1 MHKMKGIL
9 LVILLQTVTPVLAV
23 TLQEIRHMADIGA
36 PTLALELLQRDQ
48 PPAEQDI
55 ASWMDWEYAR
65 IELAGR
71 LRRWQEIDQRLS
83 ILPPAAN
90 DTFRIWATARR
101 GKALLEQGKPDQ
113 ALVAARQSLWVIS
126 GQDEAA
132 IMPLR
137 RLIIRAY
144 LNMGKLGDAEIAMI
158 RFRQDYPQIDINSLQ
173 AEILLRVGRY
183 DDAAEL
189 FKQYKGG
196 DHRALR
202 FLAQL
207 EAGHE
212 QPAALGKRVL
222 WVVRKV
228 KLTETDTMRLWQ
240 LVARSADMAG
250 LYVRRI
256 NALHKAVIIA
266 NQRKAG
272 SDVGLDALFPIRGE
286 DLWDAYFEY
295 GQFAAN
301 RQQLLT
307 GQDEQW
313 AAAAGNLTKN
323 KPMQAAALWA
333 VLAQNSVN
341 PDNQLLAHARFAD
354 LLMKQKYGAVTLRY
368 IYLKLD
374 SPQTAASLPE
384 SVRHQL
390 VDVALAWGDLA
401 LASRLMGQLTTAPE
415 GKEGLDWYMRRARI
429 LLLGGQIDEGIQAL
443 HSLLDQYPVIPRLS
457 LDRLMQVLFDLQALE
472 RHQAAIALFKKLP
485 VAQTDMQLRR
495 EVAYWIAESY
505 SKQKDYTSAA
515 AMYLQSATLPGPYT
529 MDPWAETA
537 RYHAA
542 DNMARAG
549 LINDARHIYKQLLK
563 VTKDESRRTV
573 IRNRMQQLLLA
584 KKRKGA
590 NHEKR
595 AN

>member
-1 MHKMKGIL
+1 MHKIKGIL
-9 LVILLQTVTPVLAV
+9 FTVLLQAGMSAQAV
-23 TLQEIRHMADIGA
+23 TLQEIQHMAAIGA
-36 PTLALELLQRDQ
+36 PTLALELLVRDQ

-55 ASWMDWEYAR
+55 NVWMEWEHQRIDLAS
-65 IELAGR
+65 R
-71 LRRWQEIDQRLS
+71 LRRWQSIDQRLL
-83 ILPPAAN
+83 ILPPEADDA
-90 DTFRIWATARR
+90 FRLWATARR
-101 GKALLEQGKPDQ
+101 SKALLEQGKPEQ

-126 GQDEAA
+126 GQAESD

-137 RLIIRAY
+137 SLIIRAY
-144 LNMGKLGDAEIAMI
+144 LNMGKLGDAKIAMI
-158 RFRQDYPQIDINSLQ
+158 RFRQDYPQTDINSLQ
-173 AEILLRVGRY
+173 AEILLRIGRY

-196 DHRALR
+196 DQRALR

-207 EAGHE
+207 EAGYE
-212 QPAALGKRVL
+212 QPAALGKRIL
-222 WVVRKV
+222 WVLRKT
-228 KLTETDTMRLWQ
+228 KLTDTDSMRLWQ
-240 LVARSADMAG
+240 LVARSAETAG

-256 NALHKAVIIA
+256 NALHKAMMMA
-266 NQRKAG
+266 NLIKKG
-272 SDVGLDALFPIRGE
+272 SDAGLDALFPIRGA
-286 DLWDAYFEY
+286 DLWDAYQDY
-295 GQFAAN
+295 GQFVAN

-313 AAAAGNLTKN
+313 AAAAGNVMDK
-323 KPMQAAALWA
+323 KPLQAAALWS
-333 VLAQNSVN
+333 VLAQNSVQFE
-341 PDNQLLAHARFAD
+341 NQLQAHAQFSEI
-354 LLMKQKYGAVTLRY
+354 LMKQKQGAVALRY
-368 IYLKLD
+368 LYLKKD
-374 SPQTAASLPE
+374 SPLTAASLPE
-384 SVRHQL
+384 HIKHQL
-390 VDVALAWGDLA
+390 ADAALAWGDLP

-443 HSLLDQYPVIPRLS
+443 HSLLDQYPIMPRLS

-472 RHQAAIALFKKLP
+472 RHQDAIELFTKLP
-485 VAQTDMQLRR
+485 VPVTDMQLRR

-515 AMYLQSATLPGPYT
+515 AMYLQSATLPGPNT

-549 LINDARHIYKQLLK
+549 LENDARYIYRQLLK

-573 IRNRMQQLLLA
+573 IRNRMQQLLLTSN
-584 KKRKGA
+584 RKAG
-590 NHEKR
+590 NDEK
-595 AN
+595 